1 MTSTP
6 RYFFVYS
13 RSLRAWIAGT
23 SSSRIHSTVQY
34 GASLPAKWHMVTV
47 DMTYP
52 ATEKHIRKARK
63 QQYHMV
69 SVA

>member
-1 MTSTP
+1 MHILI
-6 RYFFVYS
+6 YQQF
-13 RSLRAWIAGT
+13 A
-23 SSSRIHSTVQY
+23 TVQY

-63 QQYHMV
+63 QQYYMV
-69 SVA
+69 RT